1 MSLVAEEQLL
11 AGLPLGEVAHSRA
24 RTITDGEF
32 GLLTSLTWTIGPM
45 HVDEEHMKTTPFG
58 RRILGGPV
66 VAAVVSGLWY
76 TSCWDDFRRTY
87 HIRPIAALGLEARN
101 RGPVFPN
108 DTIRAETTLVD
119 ARPSRSQSGRGILV
133 FEDRAFN
140 QRGDLVI
147 EMRRSLMFERLAPP
161 EPG

>member
-1 MSLVAEEQLL
+1 MAVVAEGLL
-11 AGLPLGEVAHSRA
+11 SGLPLGVVAHSRA

-58 RRILGGPV
+58 HRILGGPV

-87 HIRPIAALGLEARN
+87 NIKPIAALGLEARN
-101 RGPVFPN
+101 RAPVLPN
-108 DTIRAETTLVD
+108 DTLRVETTLVD
-119 ARPSRSQSGRGILV
+119 ARASQSQPGRGILV

-140 QRGDLVI
+140 QRDELVM
-147 EMRRSLMFERLAPP
+147 EMRRSLMFERPP
-161 EPG
+161 EPDR

>member
-1 MSLVAEEQLL
+1 MAEEQLL
-11 AGLPLGEVAHSRA
+11 GGLPLGEVAHSRA

-76 TSCWDDFRRTY
+76 TSCWDDFQRTVPASSPSPPWGLRRVTGGPSSQTTPSERR
-87 HIRPIAALGLEARN
+87 RPSSRPGRRAASPGAGSCL
-101 RGPVFPN
+101 RGP
-108 DTIRAETTLVD
+108 
-119 ARPSRSQSGRGILV
+119 
-133 FEDRAFN
+133 
-140 QRGDLVI
+140 
-147 EMRRSLMFERLAPP
+147 RL
-161 EPG
+161 